1 MQKWKAPKF
10 AELFCI
16 LHSAFCIFERSWAM
30 TRTRSIVTAL
40 TLASLLLAGTASPA
54 RADITAFIGLSPTP
68 ENHAVRGFAA
78 GVSLLVL
85 GFEFEYANLSEDELE
100 LLPGLRTYSGNVLV
114 QTPTSTQ
121 LYATIGAG
129 GYQEKLGPLE
139 ETHVGV
145 NIGGGVKISLF
156 GPIRVRADYR
166 IFQLRG
172 SPLHSTY
179 QRFYVGANLS
189 F

>member
-1 MQKWKAPKF
+1 MVARF
-10 AELFCI
+10 
-16 LHSAFCIFERSWAM
+16 
-30 TRTRSIVTAL
+30 L
-40 TLASLLLAGTASPA
+40 TLGLLFVLASAVPA

-68 ENHAVRGFAA
+68 DNHAVRGFSA
-78 GVSLLVL
+78 GVSLLVI
-85 GFEFEYANLSEDELE
+85 GFEFEYAQLSEDLDEQ
-100 LLPGLRTYSGNVLV
+100 LPGLKTYSGNVLV

-129 GYQEKLGPLE
+129 GYRENLGPLQ

-145 NIGGGVKISLF
+145 NVGGGIKIPLL

-166 IFQLRG
+166 VFQLRG

-179 QRFYVGANLS
+179 QRFYVGGNLQ

>member
-1 MQKWKAPKF
+1 MTPVA
-10 AELFCI
+10 
-16 LHSAFCIFERSWAM
+16 R
-30 TRTRSIVTAL
+30 TRTIAPVLAL
-40 TLASLLLAGTASPA
+40 TLVFLIGAASPA

-68 ENHAVRGFAA
+68 DNHAVRGFSG
-78 GVSLLVL
+78 GVSLLIV
-85 GFEFEYANLSEDELE
+85 GFEFEYARLSEDEDE
-100 LLPGLRTYSGNVLV
+100 QLPGLQTYSGNVLV

-129 GYQEKLGPLE
+129 GYRENLGPLQ

-145 NIGGGVKISLF
+145 NLGGGVKIPLL

-179 QRFYVGANLS
+179 QRFYVGGNLA